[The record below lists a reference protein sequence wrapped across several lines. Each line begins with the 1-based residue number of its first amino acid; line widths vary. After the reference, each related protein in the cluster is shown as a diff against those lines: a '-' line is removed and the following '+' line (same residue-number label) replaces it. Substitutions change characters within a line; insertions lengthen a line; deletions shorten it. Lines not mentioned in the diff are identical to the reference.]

1 MAISR
6 LEQET
11 IITYNAEEKE
21 AHIYTADPVVL
32 RKLSSNSEYQL
43 VKEYVNG
50 GRVIAKDFTFD
61 KKLLTLRS
69 KRVKREF
76 SEEER
81 AAAAERLRVANK
93 ARK

>member
-1 MAISR
+1 MLR
-6 LEQET
+6 K
-11 IITYNAEEKE
+11 KE

-61 KKLLTLRS
+61 KKLITLRS
-69 KRVKREF
+69 KKKTVTLTDEQKAQA
-76 SEEER
+76 SER
-81 AAAAERLRVANK
+81 MKVIHK
-93 ARK
+93 AKK